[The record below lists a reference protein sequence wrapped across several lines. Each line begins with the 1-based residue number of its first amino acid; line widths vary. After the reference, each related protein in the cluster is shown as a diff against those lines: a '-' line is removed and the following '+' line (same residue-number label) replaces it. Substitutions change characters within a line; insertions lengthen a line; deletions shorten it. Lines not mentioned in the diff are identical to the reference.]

1 MVFTL
6 NESIVKAG
14 ILCVCADVLTAV
26 TAVDCEESLADVANV
41 AVVVETDCVVDPV
54 VPVGVVASVLLA
66 EAMTA
71 EAAIP
76 VVAAPSE
83 VMFDPYPKGTLSLK
97 SGTLKL
103 DEPSPT
109 PKDVPIV
116 ANNLAYV
123 DLLIAASLHAN
134 HPVGAV
140 VFPKA
145 TIVPD
150 GTISIPPA
158 DDPSCSIMASVAVSI
173 DISPTAPVNEL
184 F

>member
-26 TAVDCEESLADVANV
+26 TAVACEESFADVANV

-76 VVAAPSE
+76 VVAAPIE
-83 VMFDPYPKGTLSLK
+83 LMFEPNPNGTLSLK

-140 VFPKA
+140 VFPNP
-145 TIVPD
+145 TIVPA

-158 DDPSCSIMASVAVSI
+158 VEPSCNIMASVAVSI